1 MFDRALSAL
10 PALALVVAC
19 GSSSSAPD
27 TTPTAGASGAAGA
40 QGVVGTGHGGAP
52 NTTASAGTTSNAGQG
67 TQAGMGGA
75 PQTGGG
81 APNMG
86 GTAGKSNGTAGMGGT
101 AGTNSSA
108 AGTSGAAGTS
118 SGSAGMGGTAG
129 TSNGTAGMS
138 GAAGTGS
145 GVSYTTQFPLVE
157 SPISESGHW
166 HHMGLDWTNVDTSG
180 GVALGT
186 QALGATRAGPGRY
199 NDSYAYLS
207 AFPADQQA
215 SAVVHMGTI
224 DPGCTHEVEIL
235 LRWADSAH
243 NARGYE
249 CNVAWDGSYAEI
261 VRWNGPVGD
270 FTYLG
275 ATGSVPGGI
284 HDGDTLK
291 ATIVKDKIELYV
303 NGVMRTSAQDST
315 FATGDPG
322 IGFWRGTNGCGT
334 RGDFGFKQFSAASIP
349 P

>member
-1 MFDRALSAL
+1 MFDRALSVL
-10 PALALVVAC
+10 PALALGVAC
-19 GSSSSAPD
+19 NSSSSAPD
-27 TTPTAGASGAAGA
+27 TTTPEGGASGAAGDQ
-40 QGVVGTGHGGAP
+40 QGVVGPSHGGSP
-52 NTTASAGTTSNAGQG
+52 NTSGTSGATSNAGQG
-67 TQAGMGGA
+67 TQAGTGGA
-75 PQTGGG
+75 PHAGGG
-81 APNMG
+81 APGIG
-86 GTAGKSNGTAGMGGT
+86 GTSGTSNSTAGRGGAAGTSSGTAGM
-101 AGTNSSA
+101 
-108 AGTSGAAGTS
+108 SGAAGTS
-118 SGSAGMGGTAG
+118 SG
-129 TSNGTAGMS
+129 TAGMS
-138 GAAGTGS
+138 GTAGTGS

-157 SPISESGHW
+157 SPISESGRW
-166 HHMGLDWTNVDTSG
+166 HHTGLDWTNVDTSG

-186 QALGATRAGPGRY
+186 QALGVTRSGPGRY

-224 DPGCTHEVEIL
+224 DPSCTHEVEIL
-235 LRWADSAH
+235 LRWADSAN

-249 CNVAWDGSYAEI
+249 CNVAWDGSYVEI

-275 ATGSVPGGI
+275 VTGSVPGGI

-291 ATIVKDKIELYV
+291 ATIVKDKIELFV

-315 FATGDPG
+315 FSTGDPG

-334 RGDFGFKQFSAASIP
+334 RGDFGFKQFSAVSIP